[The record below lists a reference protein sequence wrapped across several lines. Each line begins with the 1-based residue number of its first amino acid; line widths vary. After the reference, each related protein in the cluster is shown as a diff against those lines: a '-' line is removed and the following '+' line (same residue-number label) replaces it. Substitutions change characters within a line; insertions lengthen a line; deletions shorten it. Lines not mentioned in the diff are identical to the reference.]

1 MVLHPPAGVKARLI
15 AGDVAALLAVVAL
28 LVLLVR
34 VRPAET
40 VRPFVLIGLGLM
52 VIAIIDASF
61 IGGWRP
67 MDGGDDG
74 LFYTGVGRQILQH
87 LIHGD
92 IMAALAGGENVYYYG
107 GPGLRYWRALEMIV
121 FGDTNLGY
129 LSLVLVLPMIVLGLY
144 RRFLSDEFA
153 WRLALVFV
161 AIPVGEI
168 FGTSFL
174 DYAKWAARGFADPA
188 AHILLLWG
196 VLVIV
201 APRGGAV
208 NRAGIAAGGAL
219 LLALAVFTK
228 PIVAPIPGIV
238 LAGAGLAALHQRQ
251 WRRLAGMCIGFL
263 PVLVMPLHNWYF
275 GHAFVLLS
283 GNACLPG
290 TCVMTPT
297 AISSALAE
305 LARLDF
311 GGPNVQQASSQIV
324 SWLSQPSERAV
335 SIPFNAVAAV
345 IVFYVTLR
353 GRDFDPWLRLIGA
366 AVLAEFVVDFIYAP
380 TPRYYF
386 EMWLLSAVIVAVF
399 IEHRLPAWMDK
410 HGWIG
415 AKRVLERSIGYR
427 PAQVT

>member
-1 MVLHPPAGVKARLI
+1 
-15 AGDVAALLAVVAL
+15 
-28 LVLLVR
+28 
-34 VRPAET
+34 
-40 VRPFVLIGLGLM
+40 
-52 VIAIIDASF
+52 
-61 IGGWRP
+61 
-67 MDGGDDG
+67 
-74 LFYTGVGRQILQH
+74 
-87 LIHGD
+87 
-92 IMAALAGGENVYYYG
+92 
-107 GPGLRYWRALEMIV
+107 
-121 FGDTNLGY
+121 
-129 LSLVLVLPMIVLGLY
+129 
-144 RRFLSDEFA
+144 
-153 WRLALVFV
+153 
-161 AIPVGEI
+161 
-168 FGTSFL
+168 
-174 DYAKWAARGFADPA
+174 
-188 AHILLLWG
+188 
-196 VLVIV
+196 
-201 APRGGAV
+201 
-208 NRAGIAAGGAL
+208 
-219 LLALAVFTK
+219 
-228 PIVAPIPGIV
+228 
-238 LAGAGLAALHQRQ
+238 
-251 WRRLAGMCIGFL
+251 MCIGFL

-290 TCVMTPT
+290 TCCHDADGHFIRPCRAGT
-297 AISSALAE
+297 ARILA
-305 LARLDF
+305 
-311 GGPNVQQASSQIV
+311 GPNVQQASSQIV